1 MFKLQR
7 LEITGFKSF
16 ADYTEIIFTGNGIT
30 AVVGP
35 NGCGKCVSGDTLITL
50 SNGQETAIRQL
61 VETAL
66 ENSFFKEKFHDGF
79 STFENPENI
88 EILTLNPETLKL
100 EPRKV
105 SAFIKRQTTPK
116 LLKIRTRGG
125 REIKATPY
133 HPLFTLE
140 NGKLSALQADELK
153 KGVRIAVP
161 RVLPT
166 NKKLVEFLSE
176 NLLEAFDSDDKI
188 FVPFSE
194 SLKTWTSEGKKH
206 FGNLSKWSKIA
217 DASKTSL
224 QSLRNRQSIN
234 IAELN
239 KFQKVYAKP
248 FPFKHQIKSY
258 QTAFLDLPE
267 NFSADLA
274 YFLGLLIAEGRNT
287 PSSQIWFVNSDD
299 KINQEFKRLAKK
311 LFGVKVVQKNYK
323 KGVTDSLIFSQV
335 LCKTLEK
342 VFNFPINS
350 NSFEKEIPSQI
361 FQAEDKVKWAF
372 LSGLFEGDAYICSR
386 PQKSNGKILNYIEYA
401 TASEK
406 LAKQVI
412 SLLLQLGIFAYL
424 RPKQKYASNT
434 AKKTVRPYFSVLIY
448 GSKQLKFTADKFKFV
463 GCKQNSLRKL
473 SLIETADNPNQDL
486 VPGATEL
493 VRTAVKLANVKIK
506 PNRKNYPKI
515 AAYTGKIC
523 QASRNG
529 LNEVVEQLK
538 FLSEDFSPAN
548 ETLEQISNLANSDIY
563 WDEIVNI
570 EEIESSDQWVYDLS
584 IDETHNFVAG
594 NMIVHNS
601 NVSDSISWVLG
612 EQRAK
617 SLRGE
622 DMKDVIFQGTSKR
635 QAGGMAEV
643 ILHLERVESDF
654 NPNEDD
660 GLDDIDETLSEIDE
674 NVVDIDAIEAEESE
688 IRNPQSAIR
697 NNGNGFH
704 TEEEFETEQAQAAQ
718 VGSIQTIQTK
728 VKGKRHWKP
737 RSFALE
743 FAPGEALSVGRRLY
757 RSGESEYLLNGKSC
771 RLRDIQD
778 LFAGTGLSGAHYALI
793 EQGKIGQILSSKPS
807 DRRNLIEEAAGISK
821 FRTRQRAAETRLET
835 AKSNL
840 SRISDIVSE
849 VDKQAN
855 SLRRQASKTRRYKI
869 LREEFR
875 RLLRQTFSAEGKY
888 LSDLVNELEEKL
900 KEAVKLERQIL
911 RKVAEKDEAFRE
923 ATNEARIAEENLSE
937 IRARHSENA
946 LERDRNLREKGYQTE
961 QIENLRN
968 RSGVLKSETQATEK
982 RLELIKDE
990 IKRLEK
996 EEKQERE
1003 EAGKSELEL
1012 RKAEEKYKEKLDKL
1026 KEIETHLETIR
1037 AEVLQHTAAFERLT
1051 EIERQLENT
1060 IERLKERAEGLRREG
1075 ERARETY
1082 LEHKQEAENLEKTLI
1097 EEREKL
1103 ENLHFEKQEIV
1114 NAASTAREEL
1124 KTSEIVLKTL
1134 RDEFSRKKNRLET
1147 LQELEEK
1154 RAIYAPNVQKLFSE
1168 EKKIGVKFLG
1178 TLADKLNVDEQAEQ
1192 AVENLFGAFLQSVL
1206 VETEADA
1213 RKVSAFLGENNVGRN
1228 AILVVGEGEKG
1239 RRGEREK
1246 RRKGEG
1252 EKVRKGKA
1260 QISEFLN
1267 LPEDFAAILNEI
1279 FPREMAAQVIE
1290 KLEDA
1295 KNDSEIYVTLQ
1306 GDLVIGGKLFVS
1318 GRAKTNEK
1326 NTSLLAF
1333 KRELRELEAGA
1344 KNLQKQIEFAEKD
1357 TNKARG
1363 ILAKHED
1370 KLVDLQSFIVKVE
1383 RELLSQEIQAK
1394 TLAQETAR
1402 AERHQ
1407 KVVLDETKQ
1416 IETEITEISE
1426 KQKEAKVN
1434 AGKAEKMR
1442 IAASENL
1449 SEISAKLSEARTLAE
1464 NENAVLNEK
1473 RTLAATSAERRRSA
1487 QNALRRVET
1496 EAKELESRIARE
1508 TFETK
1513 EIEGKLIKLNALL
1526 TEIESK
1532 IEVSADVQENEQNEL
1547 SEAVAHL
1554 KQARENSDA
1563 MSAELG
1569 ELNKKSAEARN
1580 ERAAFE
1586 IKQTEAIT
1594 KLRSLNEKCQ
1604 QDLSASLVEIV
1615 EREEVAEDFDLAEAK
1630 SIVEDLRQ
1638 KLENFGAINML
1649 ALEELS
1655 EAEERL
1661 LFLTSQRQD
1670 IIDSISAAE
1679 EALREIKRRSREKFR
1694 EAFEAINENFREFF
1708 RELFGG
1714 GRGEMS
1720 LLESEDILEAGI
1732 EIVAQPPGKR
1742 LQNILL
1748 LSGGE
1753 KAMTAI
1759 ALVLGIFKYRPSP
1772 FCLLD
1777 EVDAP
1782 LDDANVG
1789 RFVNK
1794 IAEMSENTQFIVIT
1808 HNKRTMEAARAL
1820 YGVTMQEA
1828 GVSKVVSVRF
1838 E

>member
-16 ADYTEIIFTGNGIT
+16 ADYTEIVFTGNGIT

-35 NGCGKCVSGDTLITL
+35 NGCGK
-50 SNGQETAIRQL
+50 
-61 VETAL
+61 
-66 ENSFFKEKFHDGF
+66 
-79 STFENPENI
+79 
-88 EILTLNPETLKL
+88 
-100 EPRKV
+100 
-105 SAFIKRQTTPK
+105 
-116 LLKIRTRGG
+116 
-125 REIKATPY
+125 
-133 HPLFTLE
+133 
-140 NGKLSALQADELK
+140 
-153 KGVRIAVP
+153 
-161 RVLPT
+161 
-166 NKKLVEFLSE
+166 
-176 NLLEAFDSDDKI
+176 
-188 FVPFSE
+188 
-194 SLKTWTSEGKKH
+194 
-206 FGNLSKWSKIA
+206 
-217 DASKTSL
+217 
-224 QSLRNRQSIN
+224 
-234 IAELN
+234 
-239 KFQKVYAKP
+239 
-248 FPFKHQIKSY
+248 
-258 QTAFLDLPE
+258 
-267 NFSADLA
+267 
-274 YFLGLLIAEGRNT
+274 
-287 PSSQIWFVNSDD
+287 
-299 KINQEFKRLAKK
+299 
-311 LFGVKVVQKNYK
+311 
-323 KGVTDSLIFSQV
+323 
-335 LCKTLEK
+335 
-342 VFNFPINS
+342 
-350 NSFEKEIPSQI
+350 
-361 FQAEDKVKWAF
+361 
-372 LSGLFEGDAYICSR
+372 
-386 PQKSNGKILNYIEYA
+386 
-401 TASEK
+401 
-406 LAKQVI
+406 
-412 SLLLQLGIFAYL
+412 
-424 RPKQKYASNT
+424 
-434 AKKTVRPYFSVLIY
+434 
-448 GSKQLKFTADKFKFV
+448 
-463 GCKQNSLRKL
+463 
-473 SLIETADNPNQDL
+473 
-486 VPGATEL
+486 
-493 VRTAVKLANVKIK
+493 
-506 PNRKNYPKI
+506 
-515 AAYTGKIC
+515 
-523 QASRNG
+523 
-529 LNEVVEQLK
+529 
-538 FLSEDFSPAN
+538 
-548 ETLEQISNLANSDIY
+548 
-563 WDEIVNI
+563 
-570 EEIESSDQWVYDLS
+570 
-584 IDETHNFVAG
+584 
-594 NMIVHNS
+594 S

-643 ILHLERVESDF
+643 ILHLERVESDY
-654 NPNEDD
+654 NLIETDE
-660 GLDDIDETLSEIDE
+660 LDDIDEALSGIDE
-674 NVVDIDAIEAEESE
+674 NVVDVDAIEAEESE
-688 IRNPQSAIR
+688 IRNPQSAIQ

-704 TEEEFETEQAQAAQ
+704 AEEIEQAQAAQ
-718 VGSIQTIQTK
+718 VGSVTTVQTK
-728 VKGKRHWKP
+728 IKGKRHWKP

-743 FAPGEALSVGRRLY
+743 FAPGEAISVGRRLY
-757 RSGESEYLLNGKSC
+757 RSGESEYLLNGRSC

-821 FRTRQRAAETRLET
+821 FRTRQRAAETRLES

-840 SRISDIVSE
+840 NRISDIVSE
-849 VDKQAN
+849 IDKQAN
-855 SLRRQASKTRRYKI
+855 SLRRQAAKTRRYKV

-875 RLLRQTFSAEGKY
+875 ELLRRTFSAEGKY
-888 LSDLVNELEEKL
+888 LSDLVNDLETKL
-900 KEAVKLERQIL
+900 GEAVKLERQIL
-911 RKVAEKDEAFRE
+911 RKVPEKDEAFRE

-937 IRARHSENA
+937 IRARHSESA

-968 RSGVLKSETQATEK
+968 RANVLKGENESTEN
-982 RLELIKDE
+982 RLKLLRDE

-1003 EAGKSELEL
+1003 EAGKNELEL
-1012 RKAEEKYKEKLDKL
+1012 RKAEDKYTEKLDKL
-1026 KEIETHLETIR
+1026 KEIEGAQEKIR

-1051 EIERQLENT
+1051 EIERQLENN
-1060 IERLKERAEGLRREG
+1060 IERLKERSEGLRREG

-1082 LEHKQEAENLEKTLI
+1082 FEHKQEAENLEKTLTK
-1097 EEREKL
+1097 EREKL
-1103 ENLHFEKQEIV
+1103 ENLHIEKQEIS
-1114 NAASTAREEL
+1114 NTASMAREEL
-1124 KTSEIVLKTL
+1124 KSSENALKTL

-1178 TLADKLNVDEQAEQ
+1178 TLADKFNVDERAESV
-1192 AVENLFGAFLQSVL
+1192 VENLFGAFLQSVL
-1206 VETEADA
+1206 VETKEDA
-1213 RKVSAFLGENNVGRN
+1213 RKVSEFLGENNVGRN
-1228 AILVVGEGEKG
+1228 SILAVGKDFFIA
-1239 RRGEREK
+1239 K
-1246 RRKGEG
+1246 MQRRKDA
-1252 EKVRKGKA
+1252 KA
-1260 QISEFLN
+1260 SKSQKIEEFLGVS
-1267 LPEDFAAILNEI
+1267 EDFVELLRRI
-1279 FPREMAAQVIE
+1279 FPREIAAQVIE

-1295 KNDSEIYVTLQ
+1295 KNGAEIYVTLE

-1333 KRELRELEAGA
+1333 KRELRELEAGG
-1344 KNLQKQIEFAEKD
+1344 KDLQKQIESAEKD
-1357 TNKARG
+1357 TGKARG

-1394 TLAQETAR
+1394 SLAQETAR

-1416 IETEITEISE
+1416 IETEIGEISE

-1442 IAASENL
+1442 IAAAENL
-1449 SEISAKLSEARTLAE
+1449 SEISAELSEARSLAE
-1464 NENAVLNEK
+1464 SENVILNEK

-1487 QNALRRVET
+1487 QSALRRVET
-1496 EAKELESRIARE
+1496 EAKELDSRIARE
-1508 TFETK
+1508 TFESR
-1513 EIEGKLIKLNALL
+1513 EIEGKINKLNALL

-1532 IEVSADVQENEQNEL
+1532 IEVSKDVQENEQNEL

-1554 KQARENSDA
+1554 KTARENSDA

-1586 IKQTEAIT
+1586 IRQTEAIT

-1604 QDLSASLVEIV
+1604 QDLSTSLVEII
-1615 EREEVAEDFDLAEAK
+1615 ETEEVAENFDLEEAK
-1630 SIVEDLRQ
+1630 SSVEDLRQ

-1670 IIDSISAAE
+1670 IIDSILAAE

-1708 RELFGG
+1708 QELFGG

-1794 IAEMSENTQFIVIT
+1794 IAEMSEKTQFIVIT